1 MVTARRLRSEAM
13 KGGPAR
19 GPNRSYL
26 RAMGMSDEDI
36 EKPFVAVASTWNE
49 ATPCNVHLD
58 RLADR
63 VKEGVKSGGG
73 TSREFVT
80 IAVSDGVAMGHEGMK
95 ASLAS
100 REVIADS
107 IELMVHAHRYDA
119 MVTLAGCDKSLPG
132 TVMAM
137 ARLNVPAVFLY
148 GGSIPPGRFEGRDV
162 TIQDVFE
169 AVGAYS

>member
-1 MVTARRLRSEAM
+1 MVTARKLRSEAM

-19 GPNRSYL
+19 APNRSYL

-80 IAVSDGVAMGHEGMK
+80 IAVSDGGAGGPRGGKGCPRSRRVVAG
-95 ASLAS
+95 
-100 REVIADS
+100 
-107 IELMVHAHRYDA
+107 
-119 MVTLAGCDKSLPG
+119 
-132 TVMAM
+132 
-137 ARLNVPAVFLY
+137 
-148 GGSIPPGRFEGRDV
+148 
-162 TIQDVFE
+162 
-169 AVGAYS
+169 